1 MFEYI
6 CTHTFLSLE
15 VLTDP
20 NRVILLGY
28 KSLWLMYPG
37 TGWAVVIVLVNKE
50 LERERA
56 FNEHYFWGEL
66 VNLGQCSLGD
76 SLLELNNCS
85 HLRIKC

>member
-37 TGWAVVIVLVNKE
+37 TGWAVVLVLVNKE

-56 FNEHYFWGEL
+56 FNEHYFLGET
-66 VNLGQCSLGD
+66 C
-76 SLLELNNCS
+76 EL
-85 HLRIKC
+85 RTMFIG